1 MLLHLVI
8 NKGSQD
14 EAVILTITSFSL
26 MELLTLTEK
35 VSCGPL
41 EWLLNKPWLGGDV
54 CSHYHL
60 VCDSMS

>member
-41 EWLLNKPWLGGDV
+41 EWLLNKP
-54 CSHYHL
+54 
-60 VCDSMS
+60 